1 MLWFQEKSLK
11 VQVIFNLCTST
22 KPVHRTNTRDQE
34 ENSEAVE
41 KIIAKEL
48 GKILLTKLQRI
59 FCHKSLGLTSVRL
72 FTIVTAAIHQS
83 FSSKLNF

>member
-48 GKILLTKLQRI
+48 GKITL
-59 FCHKSLGLTSVRL
+59 
-72 FTIVTAAIHQS
+72 
-83 FSSKLNF
+83 